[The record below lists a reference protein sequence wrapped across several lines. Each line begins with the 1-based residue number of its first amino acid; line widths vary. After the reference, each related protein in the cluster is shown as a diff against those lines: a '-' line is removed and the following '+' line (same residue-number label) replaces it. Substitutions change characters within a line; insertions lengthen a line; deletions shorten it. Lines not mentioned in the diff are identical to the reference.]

1 MPRRLVNVSVNQGFG
16 HNLLTPAE
24 FTQIPMGERIQ
35 LLMKN
40 KVVFLDEEGQ
50 TMPVLDAI
58 DQLPQG

>member
-16 HNLLTPAE
+16 HNLLSPAE
-24 FTQIPMGERIQ
+24 FAQLPMGERIQ